1 MMEALCKPF
10 ADLKPTEQARL
21 LEERYQS
28 YDGNCRRTRW
38 TIAQEYGLSSRTAD
52 RILRLNH
59 LIPAFRELVDRG
71 DIALQTAEGLSFL
84 TEKEQEKVWDI
95 IDRQGLKLTPKMA
108 SELRMHTGELTLE
121 KVSEVLDALLVLQ
134 HSVNGGV
141 SLKLP
146 VSICD
151 RYFSRMS
158 TEQMTD
164 VVEQALDA
172 WFSGKGAAYVQ
183 S

>member
-1 MMEALCKPF
+1 MMKALCKPF

-21 LEERYQS
+21 LEERYQN
-28 YDGNCRRTRW
+28 YDGNCRRKRW
-38 TIAQEYGLSSRTAD
+38 TIAQEYGLSSRTAN

-59 LIPAFRELVDRG
+59 LIPAFRELVDNG

-84 TEKEQEKVWDI
+84 TEKEQEQVWDI
-95 IDRQGLKLTPKMA
+95 IDRQGLKLNPKMV
-108 SELRMHTGELTLE
+108 SELRSHIGELTLE
-121 KVSEVLDALLVLQ
+121 RVSEVLDALLVLQ
-134 HSVNGGV
+134 HSVNSGV

-146 VSICD
+146 VSLCD
-151 RYFSRMS
+151 KYFSGMNA
-158 TEQMTD
+158 EQMTG